1 MILIL
6 LVFIFDLIIIYFS
19 VRRVILLLKSAND
32 EDTRQDS
39 IVIIRDLLTL
49 ITLISCIIPV
59 LSVLFDLPDD
69 WIYIIS
75 GMSIFIIIM
84 AHILLLVIERVHSQ
98 IQKKE

>member
-1 MILIL
+1 MVLIL
-6 LVFIFDLIIIYFS
+6 FVLIFDLIIIYFS
-19 VRRVILLLKSAND
+19 VRRVILLLRSTND

-59 LSVLFDLPDD
+59 LSVLFDLSDD
-69 WIYIIS
+69 WIYIII

-98 IQKKE
+98 IQNK